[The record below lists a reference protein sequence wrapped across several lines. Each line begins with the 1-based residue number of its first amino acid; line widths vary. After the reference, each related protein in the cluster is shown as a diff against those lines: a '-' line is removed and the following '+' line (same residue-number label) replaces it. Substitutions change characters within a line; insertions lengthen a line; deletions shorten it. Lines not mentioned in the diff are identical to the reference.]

1 MQGDDSRAT
10 GAVVMPAPNFT
21 IRSYDGEIVVSFDV
35 VFSNMTIRFELGT
48 EAAIVLGDKFAEAR
62 RAAIDA
68 NTANIA
74 ERRPQ
79 SK

>member
-1 MQGDDSRAT
+1 
-10 GAVVMPAPNFT
+10 MPAPNFT
-21 IRSYDGEIVVSFDV
+21 IRSYDGGEIVVSFNV
-35 VFSNMTIRFELGT
+35 VFSNMTIRFELGA

-79 SK
+79 SE